1 MFNATVLK
9 QELPVALGGE
19 AGVGVP
25 IEIGEAGL
33 NLAIKRTVE
42 VFSRYKPFTKK
53 ENFVTPLAGMTYHIC
68 PEGATGVKDI
78 MISPGIQPGMNSGLA
93 VESQLLSGV
102 PVYYGVGDTYMDI
115 QYLDL
120 RRRWIKTVSREL
132 ASDPDWAYVID
143 PETFRLKLYLY
154 GSQQLFVDVELT
166 FPHKDDLTSI
176 PPHSHKWVSDWALTE
191 AMLIVGRARR
201 KYDKIPVAGTVMH
214 LDGDA
219 MVAEATSMQNRLL
232 NEIQSSRADLF
243 PRYV

>member
-19 AGVGVP
+19 TGVGVP
-25 IEIGEAGL
+25 IEIGPAGL
-33 NLAIKRTVE
+33 DLAIKRTVE
-42 VFSRYKPFTKK
+42 VYSRYKPWVKK
-53 ENFVTPLAGMTYHIC
+53 ENYITPAAGMTMHEC
-68 PEGATGVKDI
+68 PDGATGVKDI
-78 MISPGIQPGMNSGLA
+78 MISPGISPGMNSGLT

-102 PVYYGVGDTYMDI
+102 PVYYGVGDTFMDI

-120 RRRWIKTVSREL
+120 RRRWIKTVAREL
-132 ASDPDWAYVID
+132 ASDPDWAYLID
-143 PETFRLKLYLY
+143 PDSGKLKLYTY
-154 GSQQLFVDVELT
+154 GSQQLFIDVELT
-166 FPHKDDLTSI
+166 FPHKDDLTTI
-176 PPHSHKWVSDWALTE
+176 PFHSQKWVSEWALSE
-191 AMLIVGRARR
+191 AMMIVGRSRR

-219 MVAEATSMQNRLL
+219 MIAEATGIQSRLL